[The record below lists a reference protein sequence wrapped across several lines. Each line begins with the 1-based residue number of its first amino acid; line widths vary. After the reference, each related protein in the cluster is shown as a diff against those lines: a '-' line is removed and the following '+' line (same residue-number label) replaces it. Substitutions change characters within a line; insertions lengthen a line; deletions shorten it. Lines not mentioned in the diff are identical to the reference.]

1 MQQGNYTLDALQK
14 SIRTGKRFKYLYF
27 WGHRPSPSG
36 AVTASCFSQW
46 WPSPFKVD
54 DVTYASAEH
63 WMMAGKAR
71 LFSDEAIL
79 PRILNA
85 KSPAEAKKFG
95 REVSDFNQQMWEAHC
110 FELVCE
116 GNLHKFSQHPQL
128 GAFLVGTRSRV
139 LVEASPVDRVWGIGL
154 AQDDERAANPLRW
167 NGTNLLGFALMVVRD
182 TLGGTNRE

>member
-1 MQQGNYTLDALQK
+1 MQQGKYTLDTLQQ
-14 SIRTGKRFKYLYF
+14 SIRMGKRFKYLYF

-36 AVTASCFSQW
+36 VVTSSCFSQW
-46 WPSPFKVD
+46 WPSPFEVD
-54 DVTYASAEH
+54 GVTYASAEH

-95 REVSDFNQQMWEAHC
+95 RQVSGFNQQIWEAHC
-110 FELVCE
+110 FDLVCE

-128 GAFLVGTRSRV
+128 GAFLVGTRTRV
-139 LVEASPVDRVWGIGL
+139 LVEASPVDRIWGIGL

-167 NGTNLLGFALMVVRD
+167 NGKNLLGFALMVVRD
-182 TLGGTNRE
+182 TLGGAN